1 MKYIISFIQ
10 WFSTL
15 FTLLIFLRVFAV
27 EQTESTVF
35 IEREIKKQSMTSVVD
50 SFEMLI
56 TDVGIRHPKVV
67 LAQMV
72 HETNWFTSRIY
83 HENKNYFG
91 MKYNTRGY
99 SIGIHRGHAKYSS
112 YEDSLLDYAAWQRR
126 VLALSKKRITT
137 DEEYLKL
144 LDNLPICKNCRYA
157 EDPKYTKSILL
168 RMTQLE
174 ELRH

>member
-1 MKYIISFIQ
+1 
-10 WFSTL
+10 
-15 FTLLIFLRVFAV
+15 
-27 EQTESTVF
+27 
-35 IEREIKKQSMTSVVD
+35 MTSIVD
-50 SFEMLI
+50 TFECKL
-56 TDVGIRHPKVV
+56 TELGIRFPNVV

-83 HENKNYFG
+83 YENKNYFG

-99 SIGIHRGHAKYSS
+99 AIGIHRGHAKYSN
-112 YEDSLLDYAAWQRR
+112 YEDSLLDYASWQKR
-126 VLALSKKRITT
+126 VLKLKNVQT

-157 EDPKYTKSILL
+157 EDINYTKSIRK
-168 RMTQLE
+168 RMEQLE